1 MRKNAMNMFRKS
13 LFCIENHKKYLSVK
27 KYQLYKERKKELLNQ
42 KKAQEF
48 AEEDYKKI
56 LKFWEQKAK
65 DEKEDNLNEY
75 RKIEGQSIVYGQSIQ
90 LKHIYSGCY
99 LTLKSEDLARQNGCV
114 EVLLIILNMF

>member
-1 MRKNAMNMFRKS
+1 MNMFRKS

-27 KYQLYKERKKELLNQ
+27 KYQLYKEKKKELLSVNQ

-48 AEEDYKKI
+48 ADEDYRKI

-75 RKIEGQSIVYGQSIQ
+75 KKIEGQSIVYGQSIQ

-114 EVLLIILNMF
+114 EVFLQILHIKI